1 MLDIDINKTKTI
13 KEFATSS
20 FFVQLAKNY
29 IGKKISISGQC
40 YISNPIPVTEGQKK
54 DFAQYFHYDNDFKKF
69 LKFLFI

>member
-29 IGKKISISGQC
+29 IGKK
-40 YISNPIPVTEGQKK
+40 KK
-54 DFAQYFHYDNDFKKF
+54 NFNFWAMLYLKSHPCHRGTKKKILLNIF
-69 LKFLFI
+69 TTIIKIF